1 MRDTANTILAYLQ
14 EVGRERERRAA
25 DAALSARTS
34 AIKLW
39 QQERLRSTYGDLQ
52 ATERYRAA
60 TTFFMEQLYGPGDFA
75 PRDAQFARVVPALVR
90 FFPAEVVSTMQA
102 LSQLHALSEHFDTEM
117 GLAATTPAITPEVY
131 GRTWR
136 TVGQPALRERQIA
149 LLLEVGS
156 ALDRHTRSRMLRA
169 SLHVMRAPARA
180 AGLADLQN
188 FLEAGFDAFGAM
200 QGAGEFLRIIGERER
215 RLAAELFGGAG

>member
-1 MRDTANTILAYLQ
+1 MRDTANNILAYLQ
-14 EVGRERERRAA
+14 EVGRERARRAT
-25 DAALSARTS
+25 DAALSARVS

-39 QQERLRSTYGDLQ
+39 QQERLRNTYGDLQ
-52 ATERYRAA
+52 ASERYRAA

-90 FFPAEVVSTMQA
+90 LFPAEVVSTMQA
-102 LSQLHALSEHFDTEM
+102 LSQLHALSERFDTEM
-117 GLAATTPAITPEVY
+117 GVATHTPAITPEVY
-131 GRTWR
+131 SRTWR
-136 TVGQPALRERQIA
+136 AVGQPALRERQIA

-169 SLHVMRAPARA
+169 SLHLMRAPARA
-180 AGLADLQN
+180 AGRADLQN
-188 FLEAGFDAFGAM
+188 FLEAGFDAFGAL
-200 QGAGEFLRIIGERER
+200 QGAGEFLRTIGERER